1 MKLFDRLILLYDGLT
16 KPRCEDVDSRS
27 SIMMMMMMMLGPVA
41 DAGAKPAIMPA

>member
-27 SIMMMMMMMLGPVA
+27 SMMMMMMLGPVA